1 MISIVVSLMVVC
13 HVARLQKENGPEQ
26 EFVELAGG
34 LPHSEGVGRGRSCP
48 GPGTSPSPEAL
59 GLCEARGGSPAWS
72 VWRGHTRFP
81 GHPLL
86 RPLESL
92 SALRMSQ
99 EPSALGLSTGCEVQ
113 PHSQLLKGH
122 PR

>member
-1 MISIVVSLMVVC
+1 MISIVVSLMVAC

-34 LPHSEGVGRGRSCP
+34 LLHSEGA
-48 GPGTSPSPEAL
+48 GTSHSPEAL

-72 VWRGHTRFP
+72 VRHGYTRFP
-81 GHPLL
+81 GPPLL
-86 RPLESL
+86 RSLESL
-92 SALRMSQ
+92 SALRTSQ
-99 EPSALGLSTGCEVQ
+99 ELSALGLSTRCEVR